1 MKNSSTVTLATQSK
15 ATSTS
20 VQAKESW
27 KKMQNL
33 YQADQ
38 QVKYLHLEAE
48 VECLLQQIQVMSGN
62 KPSL

>member
-1 MKNSSTVTLATQSK
+1 MTTPSTVALATQNKSV
-15 ATSTS
+15 STS
-20 VQAKESW
+20 IQAKESW

-48 VECLLQQIQVMSGN
+48 VECLLQQIQLMAR
-62 KPSL
+62 K

>member
-1 MKNSSTVTLATQSK
+1 MTTSSTVALATQNKSV
-15 ATSTS
+15 STS
-20 VQAKESW
+20 IQAKESW

-48 VECLLQQIQVMSGN
+48 VECLLQQIQLMAR
-62 KPSL
+62 K

>member
-1 MKNSSTVTLATQSK
+1 MNNRSNRAGQSQQTLGLSK
-15 ATSTS
+15 

-27 KKMQNL
+27 KRMQSL

-48 VECLLQQIQVMSGN
+48 VECLLQQIQLAAQGKS
-62 KPSL
+62 

>member
-1 MKNSSTVTLATQSK
+1 MKTSSNVALATENKSV
-15 ATSTS
+15 STS
-20 VQAKESW
+20 IQAKESW

-48 VECLLQQIQVMSGN
+48 VECLLQQIQLMAR
-62 KPSL
+62 K

>member
-1 MKNSSTVTLATQSK
+1 MKTSSTVSLATQNKSV
-15 ATSTS
+15 STS

-48 VECLLQQIQVMSGN
+48 VECLLQQIQLMAR
-62 KPSL
+62 K

>member
-1 MKNSSTVTLATQSK
+1 MKNSSAVALATQNKS
-15 ATSTS
+15 ASTS

-48 VECLLQQIQVMSGN
+48 VECLLQQIQLITQN

>member
-1 MKNSSTVTLATQSK
+1 MKTSSSVTLATQNKS
-15 ATSTS
+15 ASTST
-20 VQAKESW
+20 QAKESW

-48 VECLLQQIQVMSGN
+48 VECLLQQIQLMAQS
-62 KPSL
+62 KPSH

>member
-1 MKNSSTVTLATQSK
+1 MKTSSTVALANQKQSV
-15 ATSTS
+15 SPS
-20 VQAKESW
+20 IQAKESW

-48 VECLLQQIQVMSGN
+48 VECLLQHIQLRAG
-62 KPSL
+62 K

>member
-1 MKNSSTVTLATQSK
+1 MNTSSTIALANPKKS
-15 ATSTS
+15 ASTS
-20 VQAKESW
+20 VQAKQSW

-48 VECLLQQIQVMSGN
+48 VECLLQKIQLMAQ
-62 KPSL
+62 K

>member
-1 MKNSSTVTLATQSK
+1 MKTSSNVALATENKSV
-15 ATSTS
+15 STS
-20 VQAKESW
+20 IQAKESW

-48 VECLLQQIQVMSGN
+48 VECLLQQIQLMTR
-62 KPSL
+62 K